1 LAKLRPLAAVDNIP
15 HIETAAERAAAL
27 CQQMLAYAGK
37 ASITKSQIHLEGL
50 VDEMVNMTKSTIG
63 QNVKITCD
71 LASDLPSI
79 IADASQIRQVTMNL
93 IINAAEAIGESP
105 GEVKISLAKKSI
117 RGDQQEKD
125 NLGAIIPTGRYVCLE
140 VSDNGCGMD
149 AEIRQ
154 RIFEPFYTT
163 KFSGRGL
170 GMSAVLGIIK
180 SHNGALQLFSKP
192 AKGTTFKV
200 YLPTPLTESAEDQPQ
215 QQISPPTPWKGNG
228 TVLLIEDEEQV
239 IYIAELMLEELGF
252 TVFKAYNGKEGL
264 ERYQQNA
271 TSITLVITD
280 IGMPVIDGYALI
292 RELKKLKPELPII
305 ISSGFGDVD
314 ITSQIPGGEIAG
326 LINKPYNFDQLRD
339 VIESV
344 LGDAKIEDYTL

>member
-1 LAKLRPLAAVDNIP
+1 VDNIP